1 MITLRVRAP
10 AGPGRCRP
18 AGARACA
25 TVAALAAAVAAGGCS
40 TVPTSGP
47 VQQVGA
53 GQVGIS
59 QENPQPIPVPPGSGW
74 TAKQIVSGF
83 LAASASFAGDH
94 AVAREYLDSIAQR
107 NWKPGWAVTV
117 VSTAPTTSNAPPIR
131 KQVSGEPQSLARV
144 KVTGLPV
151 ATLTGTGQYLAS
163 SGSSSQSYDF
173 SLIKINGRWRI
184 DTLPTSQLLLTE
196 TDFQQVYQ
204 PRDVYFLTQSGRTL
218 VPDPVFVPQQAT
230 NTELATGLVNSLLAD
245 PQKGWLSGAAVTAF
259 PAHAWLIGGQ
269 VTINGSNAIVDLG
282 EKHATTNHRQLEQMA
297 AQLAWTLA
305 SGKTTINSVML
316 QINGHPVQIMGG
328 QYQLRQDFSG
338 WVPAQPAGSSLYFV
352 GSHRVVQELTGIG
365 QPGSGRI
372 GSVPGAAGAVGK
384 GGISA
389 LGSLA
394 VSPDRRW
401 VAGITAGGG
410 AVYVGGLTPG
420 AKLRRWTPTS
430 GNCTS
435 CTSVSWDEPGN
446 LWIAAGGQVWMLPP
460 GANSASVVTMNGGAP
475 GDVIQFRVAPD
486 GVRAAMIVHGMVDGK
501 LVSQVQVAAI
511 THSGPSASVGQP
523 EIIGSAIPDPESLSW
538 YGADDVIVLN
548 GSSSGPQLYEVPLN
562 GGQPSPIQ
570 SAGGDPVSVT
580 ATSPG
585 SSGAPAGEIILGL
598 SNGKIMVSANL
609 GNSWEPARAV
619 GQAPA
624 YPG

>member
-1 MITLRVRAP
+1 MITRRIRAP
-10 AGPGRCRP
+10 AGPGRWRP
-18 AGARACA
+18 AGARGRA

-59 QENPQPIPVPPGSGW
+59 QENPQPIPVPPGPGW

-94 AVAREYLDSIAQR
+94 TVAREYLDSAAQR

-117 VSTAPTTSNAPPIR
+117 VSTTLTTSNAPAIR
-131 KQVSGEPQSLARV
+131 KQVSGQPEDLAQV
-144 KVTGLPV
+144 KATGLPV

-163 SGSSSQSYDF
+163 SGSSSESYPF
-173 SLIKINGRWRI
+173 SLIKINGQWRI
-184 DTLPTSQLLLTE
+184 DTLPKSSQLLLTE
-196 TDFQQVYQ
+196 TDFEQVYQ
-204 PRDVYFLTQSGRTL
+204 SRDLYFLTQSRRTL

-230 NTELATGLVNSLLAD
+230 TTELATGLVNSLLQD
-245 PQKGWLSGAAVTAF
+245 PQRGWLSGAAVTGF

-269 VTINGSNAIVDLG
+269 VSINGTNAIVDLG
-282 EKHATTNHRQLEQMA
+282 EKHATTSRRQLEQMA

-305 SGKTTINSVML
+305 SGTTTIQGVLL
-316 QINGHPVQIMGG
+316 QINGRPVLGN
-328 QYQLRQDFSG
+328 QYQLPQTFSG

-352 GSHRVVQELTGIG
+352 GSHGVVQELSGIG
-365 QPGSGRI
+365 PLGSGRVAA
-372 GSVPGAAGAVGK
+372 VPGAAGTVGK
-384 GGISA
+384 GSTPA
-389 LGSLA
+389 LGSIA

-410 AVYVGGLTPG
+410 AVYIGGLTPG
-420 AKLRRWTPTS
+420 ARLREWRPTS
-430 GNCTS
+430 GD
-435 CTSVSWDEPGN
+435 CTSVSWDAQGN
-446 LWIAAGGQVWMLPP
+446 LWIAAAGQVWMLPP
-460 GANSASVVTMNGGAP
+460 GGTSAPLVTMDSGAP
-475 GDVIQFRVAPD
+475 GDEVSQFRVAPD

-511 THSGPSASVGQP
+511 THSGPSASVGLP
-523 EIIGSAIPDPESLSW
+523 ESIGSGIPDPESLSW
-538 YGADDVIVLN
+538 YGTDDVIVLN
-548 GSSSGPQLYEVPLN
+548 GSPSGSQLYVVPLN

-570 SAGGDPVSVT
+570 SAGGDPMSVT

-585 SSGAPAGEIILGL
+585 SPGDSAGEIVLGL
-598 SNGKIMVSANL
+598 SDGKIMVSANL
-609 GNSWEPARAV
+609 GASFESTRAA

>member
-1 MITLRVRAP
+1 MITLRTRAP
-10 AGPGRCRP
+10 DAPGRWRP
-18 AGARACA
+18 AGARGRA

-53 GQVGIS
+53 GQIGIS

-94 AVAREYLDSIAQR
+94 AVAREYLDNIAQR

-131 KQVSGEPQSLARV
+131 RQVPGEPQSLARV

-173 SLIKINGRWRI
+173 SLIKINGQWRI
-184 DTLPTSQLLLTE
+184 DALPTSQLLLTE

-204 PRDVYFLTQSGRTL
+204 PRDVYFLTRSGRTL

-245 PQKGWLSGAAVTAF
+245 PQKGWLSGAAVTGF

-282 EKHATTNHRQLEQMA
+282 EKHATTNRRQLEQMA

-305 SGKTTINSVML
+305 SHSTINSVML

-328 QYQLRQDFSG
+328 QYQLPQDFSS

-352 GSHRVVQELTGIG
+352 GSHGVVQELTGIG
-365 QPGSGRI
+365 RPGSGRI
-372 GSVPGAAGAVGK
+372 APVPGAAGTAGK
-384 GGISA
+384 GGIPA

-401 VAGITAGGG
+401 VAGIIAGGG
-410 AVYVGGLTPG
+410 AVYIGDLSQGGR
-420 AKLRRWTPTS
+420 LRPPWRPTS
-430 GNCTS
+430 GT
-435 CTSVSWDEPGN
+435 CTSVSWDEQGN
-446 LWIAAGGQVWMLPP
+446 LWIAAGGEVWMLPP

-475 GDVIQFRVAPD
+475 WDVIQFRVAPD
-486 GVRAAMIVHGMVDGK
+486 GVRAAMIVHGIVDGK

-511 THSGPSASVGQP
+511 THSGGSPSVGQP

-538 YGADDVIVLN
+538 YGTDDVIVLN

-562 GGQPSPIQ
+562 GGQPSPMQ

-585 SSGAPAGEIILGL
+585 SSGAPAGEIVLGL
-598 SNGKIMVSANL
+598 SDGKIMVSANL
-609 GNSWEPARAV
+609 GASFESTRAV

>member
-1 MITLRVRAP
+1 VIISRTFLRAA
-10 AGPGRCRP
+10 AGPRRWRP
-18 AGARACA
+18 AGARGRA
-25 TVAALAAAVAAGGCS
+25 TIAALAAAVAAGGCS

-59 QENPQPIPVPPGSGW
+59 QENPQPIPVPPGPGW

-117 VSTAPTTSNAPPIR
+117 VSTSLTTSDAPAIR
-131 KQVSGEPQSLARV
+131 RQVSGEPEELAQV
-144 KVTGLPV
+144 KATGLPV

-163 SGSSSQSYDF
+163 SGSSSESYPF
-173 SLIKINGRWRI
+173 SLIKINGQWRI

-196 TDFQQVYQ
+196 TDFEQVYQ
-204 PRDVYFLTQSGRTL
+204 PRDLYFLTQSGRAL

-230 NTELATGLVNSLLAD
+230 TTELATGLVNSLLED
-245 PQKGWLSGAAVTAF
+245 PQRGWLSGAAVTGF

-282 EKHATTNHRQLEQMA
+282 EKHATTNRRQLEQMV

-305 SGKTTINSVML
+305 SGTTTPPGVLL
-316 QINGHPVQIMGG
+316 QINGRPVLGN
-328 QYQLRQDFSG
+328 QYQLPQTFSG

-352 GSHRVVQELTGIG
+352 GSHGVVQELSGIG
-365 QPGSGRI
+365 QPGSGRVAA
-372 GSVPGAAGAVGK
+372 VPGAAGTAGQ
-384 GGISA
+384 GSTPA
-389 LGSLA
+389 LGSIA
-394 VSPDRRW
+394 VSPNRRW

-410 AVYVGGLTPG
+410 AVYIRDLSRGVWLPPW
-420 AKLRRWTPTS
+420 RPTS
-430 GNCTS
+430 GDCTS
-435 CTSVSWDEPGN
+435 LSWDAQGN
-446 LWIAAGGQVWMLPP
+446 LWIAAAGAVWMLPP
-460 GANSASVVTMNGGAP
+460 GATSASQVIVDDGFPADAVT
-475 GDVIQFRVAPD
+475 QFRVAPD

-511 THSGPSASVGQP
+511 IHSDGSVSVGQP
-523 EIIGSAIPDPESLSW
+523 ETIGSGIADPVSLSW
-538 YGADDVIVLN
+538 YGTDDVIVLN
-548 GSSSGPQLYEVPLN
+548 GSPSGSQLYEVPLN

-570 SAGGDPVSVT
+570 SAGGDPVWVT

-585 SSGAPAGEIILGL
+585 DSAGEIVLGL
-598 SNGKIMVSANL
+598 SDGKIMVSANL
-609 GNSWEPARAV
+609 GNSFESTRAV

>member
-1 MITLRVRAP
+1 MITLRTRAP
-10 AGPGRCRP
+10 SAPGRWRP
-18 AGARACA
+18 AGARGRA
-25 TVAALAAAVAAGGCS
+25 TIAALAAAVAAGGCS

-59 QENPQPIPVPPGSGW
+59 QENPQPIPVPPGPGW

-117 VSTAPTTSNAPPIR
+117 VSTAPTTSNAPAIR
-131 KQVSGEPQSLARV
+131 RQVSGEPEELAQV

-163 SGSSSQSYDF
+163 SGSSSESYDF
-173 SLIKINGRWRI
+173 SLIKINGQWRI

-196 TDFQQVYQ
+196 TDFEQVYQ

-230 NTELATGLVNSLLAD
+230 TTELATGLVNSLLED
-245 PQKGWLSGAAVTAF
+245 PQRGWLSGAAVTGF

-269 VTINGSNAIVDLG
+269 VTISGSNAIVNLG
-282 EKHATTNHRQLEQMA
+282 EKHATTGRRQLAQMA

-305 SGKTTINSVML
+305 SGTPTIQGVLL
-316 QINGHPVQIMGG
+316 QINGRPVLRN
-328 QYQLRQDFSG
+328 QYQLPQDFSG
-338 WVPAQPAGSSLYFV
+338 WVPAQPGGSSLYFV
-352 GSHRVVQELTGIG
+352 GSHGEVQELSGIG
-365 QPGSGRI
+365 QPGSGRVAA
-372 GSVPGAAGAVGK
+372 VPGAAGTASP
-384 GGISA
+384 GGTPA
-389 LGSLA
+389 LGSIA
-394 VSPDRRW
+394 VSPNRRW

-410 AVYVGGLTPG
+410 AVYIRDLTRGVWLPPW
-420 AKLRRWTPTS
+420 RPTS
-430 GNCTS
+430 GT
-435 CTSVSWDEPGN
+435 CTSVSWDAQGN
-446 LWIAAGGQVWMLPP
+446 LWIAAAGEVWMLPP
-460 GANSASVVTMNGGAP
+460 GGTSAPLVTMDGGIP
-475 GDVIQFRVAPD
+475 GDAVTQFRVAPD
-486 GVRAAMIVHGMVDGK
+486 GVRVAMIVHGMVDGK

-523 EIIGSAIPDPESLSW
+523 ETIGSAIPDPESLSW
-538 YGADDVIVLN
+538 YGTDDVIVLN
-548 GSSSGPQLYEVPLN
+548 GSPSGSQLYEVPLN

-580 ATSPG
+580 ATSPASPG
-585 SSGAPAGEIILGL
+585 PPVGEIVLGL
-598 SNGKIMVSANL
+598 SDGKIMVSANL
-609 GNSWEPARAV
+609 GGSFESTRAV

>member
-1 MITLRVRAP
+1 VITSRTFLRAA
-10 AGPGRCRP
+10 AGPGRWRP
-18 AGARACA
+18 AGARGRA
-25 TVAALAAAVAAGGCS
+25 TIAALAAAVAAGGCS

-59 QENPQPIPVPPGSGW
+59 QENPQPIPVPPGPGW

-94 AVAREYLDSIAQR
+94 AVAREYLDSTAQR

-117 VSTAPTTSNAPPIR
+117 VSTALTTSNAPAIR
-131 KQVSGEPQSLARV
+131 KQVSGQPEDLAQV
-144 KVTGLPV
+144 KATGLPV

-163 SGSSSQSYDF
+163 SGSSSESYPF
-173 SLIKINGRWRI
+173 SLIKINGQWRI
-184 DTLPTSQLLLTE
+184 DTLPKSSQLLLTE
-196 TDFQQVYQ
+196 TDFEQVYQ
-204 PRDVYFLTQSGRTL
+204 SRDLYFLTQSRGTL

-230 NTELATGLVNSLLAD
+230 TTELATGLVNSLLQD
-245 PQKGWLSGAAVTAF
+245 PQRGWLSGAAVTGF

-269 VTINGSNAIVDLG
+269 VSINGTNAIVDLG
-282 EKHATTNHRQLEQMA
+282 EKHATTSRRQLEQMA

-305 SGKTTINSVML
+305 SGTTTIQGILL
-316 QINGHPVQIMGG
+316 QINGRPVLGN
-328 QYQLRQDFSG
+328 QYQLPQTFSG

-352 GSHRVVQELTGIG
+352 GSHGVVQELSGIG
-365 QPGSGRI
+365 PLGSGRVAA
-372 GSVPGAAGAVGK
+372 VPGAAGTVGK
-384 GGISA
+384 GSTPA
-389 LGSLA
+389 LGSIA

-410 AVYVGGLTPG
+410 AVYIGGLTPG
-420 AKLRRWTPTS
+420 ARLREWRPTS
-430 GNCTS
+430 GD
-435 CTSVSWDEPGN
+435 CTSVSWDAQGN
-446 LWIAAGGQVWMLPP
+446 LWIAAAGQVWMLPP
-460 GANSASVVTMNGGAP
+460 GGTSAPLVTMDSGAP
-475 GDVIQFRVAPD
+475 GNEVSQFRVAPD

-511 THSGPSASVGQP
+511 THSGPSASVGLP
-523 EIIGSAIPDPESLSW
+523 ESIGSGIPDPESLSW
-538 YGADDVIVLN
+538 YGTDDVIVLN
-548 GSSSGPQLYEVPLN
+548 GSPSGSQLYVVPLN

-570 SAGGDPVSVT
+570 SAGGDPMSVT

-585 SSGAPAGEIILGL
+585 SPGDSAGEIVLGL
-598 SNGKIMVSANL
+598 SDGKILVSANL
-609 GNSWEPARAV
+609 GASFESTRAA